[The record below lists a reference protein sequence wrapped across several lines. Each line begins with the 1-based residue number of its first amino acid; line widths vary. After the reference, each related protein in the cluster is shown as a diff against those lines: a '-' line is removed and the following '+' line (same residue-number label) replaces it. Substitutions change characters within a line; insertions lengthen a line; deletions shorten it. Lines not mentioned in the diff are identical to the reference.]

1 VVRVTETC
9 GAPGPPGCA
18 DPVAAAPAALAR
30 HRRPLLLAC
39 PEPVTRVMPA
49 QNPSTE
55 SPCANRMPANRRTGR
70 PVGEPFRLAGH
81 REHGGVELEVG
92 GERPERRLPRS
103 TSPLSED
110 STDQRRT
117 GTASVTGVVPEVRT
131 TVDRELISIR
141 WDSARLVRR
150 EPSYLLT
157 TGGPARAAG

>member
-1 VVRVTETC
+1 MHESH
-9 GAPGPPGCA
+9 PGRHPHGG
-18 DPVAAAPAALAR
+18 PVP
-30 HRRPLLLAC
+30 
-39 PEPVTRVMPA
+39 
-49 QNPSTE
+49 
-55 SPCANRMPANRRTGR
+55 
-70 PVGEPFRLAGH
+70 EPFRLAGGA
-81 REHGGVELEVG
+81 EHGGVEPEVG

-103 TSPLSED
+103 TTPLSED